1 MFTLKFLTKPS
12 VIVFII
18 TFLLLVI
25 NIVPAGQSATSILL
39 TLISVFLV
47 SFIIAL
53 IVELIVKDFKKRTK

>member
-18 TFLLLVI
+18 IFLLLVI

-47 SFIIAL
+47 SFIIVFVA
-53 IVELIVKDFKKRTK
+53 I